1 MTGERRSTPKIL
13 VPFQKAPDGVDCQEI
28 VVYLRPE
35 TNGVQTESIL
45 FRVFRGA
52 EWNSQVKLVYL
63 ANLPGG
69 FLRQRQVVE
78 KHYSLRLDFAR
89 KGVALFTVAMRATFR
104 DFFRVPFEAAEVIGA
119 YEALERLNLS
129 SEELFQ
135 LWVPAEDILEL
146 EGQLIKK
153 VAGNLFVVNY
163 DIPAVLEKNHVGT
176 DYAAMV
182 FRTPLSYQAFRPAVE
197 AIRKALVSE
206 GLLAAERAER
216 RVFHWSKGPF
226 EQLLDASGH
235 VYNVRDEPVSW
246 DELSFGRYLLAK
258 GWTTTEIE
266 DCLERPFQFGVNLL
280 SNTNFATFEEAWSF
294 VQERSPR

>member
-1 MTGERRSTPKIL
+1 MTGEFPSTPKIL
-13 VPFQKAPDGVDCQEI
+13 VPFQRASDDVDCQEI

-63 ANLPGG
+63 ANLPGD
-69 FLRQRQVVE
+69 FLRKRQVVE
-78 KHYSLRLDFAR
+78 KHYSLRLEFAR
-89 KGVALFTVAMRATFR
+89 KGAAVFTAAMRLTFQ
-104 DFFRVPFEAAEVIGA
+104 DFFGLPFESAEVLGA
-119 YEALERLNLS
+119 YDALKRLNLGA
-129 SEELFQ
+129 EELFQ

-153 VAGNLFVVNY
+153 VLGNLFVVNY
-163 DIPAVLEKNHVGT
+163 DIPAVLEKNHAGT
-176 DYAAMV
+176 DLAAMV
-182 FRTPLSYQAFRPAVE
+182 FRTPLSYQAFRPAVD

-206 GLLAAERAER
+206 GLLAVERAER

-258 GWTTTEIE
+258 GWTNSRIE
-266 DCLERPFQFGVNLL
+266 DCLERPFQFGENLL
-280 SNTNFATFEEAWSF
+280 SNTNFATFEEAWKF
-294 VQERSPR
+294 VHQRSSR